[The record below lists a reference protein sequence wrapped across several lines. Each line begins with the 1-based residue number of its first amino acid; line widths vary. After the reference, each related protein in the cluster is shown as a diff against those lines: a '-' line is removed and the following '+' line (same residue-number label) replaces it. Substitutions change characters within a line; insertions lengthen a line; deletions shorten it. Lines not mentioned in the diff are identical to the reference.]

1 MRDFMADRIAA
12 LKAGKLTKS
21 QKILL
26 EYFELGKYEDI
37 IYMSITQLAE
47 ATGVAEA
54 TVLRFCRSLGFD
66 GYQEFKLFLAQN
78 MVPANKNSCGA
89 EYVDEIISNYQT
101 DLEYSRTK
109 LSSQQIDRAI
119 DMILSARAVCF
130 CGAGHS
136 YLAALEMHNCLMKMG
151 LLTYC
156 EQDMHMQN
164 ILVSSRSA
172 EDLLVIFSVSGGT
185 KDVIE
190 VAEQAR
196 SVGMKIVL
204 ITCYEKSPVS
214 RLADLVVVCAP
225 KESPAGPG
233 AISST
238 VMQFFI
244 IDVICEGIRLRDTQ
258 RFDALIARGN
268 AATSKKL
275 V

>member
-12 LKAGKLTKS
+12 LKSGKMTKS

-26 EYFELGKYEDI
+26 EYFELGKYEEI

-78 MVPANKNSCGA
+78 MVPATKSSCGT

-109 LSSQQIDRAI
+109 LSSQRIDKAI
-119 DMILSARAVCF
+119 DMILAARAICL

-136 YLAALEMHNCLMKMG
+136 HLAALEMHNCLLKMG
-151 LLTYC
+151 ILSYC
-156 EQDMHMQN
+156 EQDMHIQN
-164 ILVSSRSA
+164 ILLSSRSS

-190 VAEQAR
+190 IAEQAR
-196 SVGMKIVL
+196 ACGMKIILV
-204 ITCYEKSPVS
+204 TCYEKSPVS
-214 RLADLVVVCAP
+214 RLADLVIVCAP

-238 VMQFFI
+238 IMQFFI
-244 IDVICEGIRLRDTQ
+244 VNVICEGIRLRDTE
-258 RFDALIARGN
+258 RFDAMIAKGN